1 MLDAKLQGKMF
12 TAVSIARL
20 VARLLTLAA
29 ILLAGCGYHF
39 AGSGSNLPRDAKTIY
54 VSKFTNHT
62 RMTGV
67 NDEFMHYLDDEIASR
82 KRLTLVD
89 NPRDADLELSGD
101 IVANLSI
108 PSAFN
113 SVTEPTQYAET
124 IIVHA
129 ALRDTR
135 TNRIIWTVHQIGDSE
150 TAAVVSQ
157 TVVQTTPTFLQQ
169 NLRASNISAMSDI
182 QVAQSQQLY
191 ASNLAMANLAKHMYD
206 SMASG
211 F

>member
-1 MLDAKLQGKMF
+1 MIHQRDAFVGNRFRFWYLSNRATRRYRGLARSSATIRYHIGERLMLDAKLQGKMF

-89 NPRDADLELSGD
+89 NPRDADLSYRATL
-101 IVANLSI
+101 
-108 PSAFN
+108 
-113 SVTEPTQYAET
+113 
-124 IIVHA
+124 
-129 ALRDTR
+129 
-135 TNRIIWTVHQIGDSE
+135 WQI
-150 TAAVVSQ
+150 
-157 TVVQTTPTFLQQ
+157 
-169 NLRASNISAMSDI
+169 
-182 QVAQSQQLY
+182 
-191 ASNLAMANLAKHMYD
+191 
-206 SMASG
+206 
-211 F
+211 

>member
-1 MLDAKLQGKMF
+1 M
-12 TAVSIARL
+12 
-20 VARLLTLAA
+20 
-29 ILLAGCGYHF
+29 
-39 AGSGSNLPRDAKTIY
+39 
-54 VSKFTNHT
+54 
-62 RMTGV
+62 
-67 NDEFMHYLDDEIASR
+67 
-82 KRLTLVD
+82 
-89 NPRDADLELSGD
+89 
-101 IVANLSI
+101 ANLSI

>member
-1 MLDAKLQGKMF
+1 MFDGNLPGKMS
-12 TAVSIARL
+12 T
-20 VARLLTLAA
+20 VARLTRPAACLFALAA

-39 AGSGSNLPRDAKTIY
+39 AGEGSNLPRDAKTIY

-62 RMTGV
+62 RVTGV
-67 NDEFMHYLDDEIASR
+67 NDEFMQYLDDEIASR

-89 NPRDADLELSGD
+89 NPHDADLELSGD
-101 IVANLSI
+101 VAMNLSI
-108 PSAFN
+108 PNAFN
-113 SVTEPTQYAET
+113 SVNEPTQYAET

-135 TNRIIWTVHQIGDSE
+135 TNRIIWTVHQIGDTE

-182 QVAQSQQLY
+182 QVAQTQQRY